1 MNSVRESV
9 RGDTFLL
16 SVYITMNNVD
26 GRRVVFLFLGSSDR
40 LQLHYFLMVL
50 FSSVIGA
57 VMKSVSVL
65 RFSEASRVP

>member
-9 RGDTFLL
+9 REDTFLL
-16 SVYITMNNVD
+16 SVYITVNNVD

-57 VMKSVSVL
+57 VIKSVSVL